1 MRIAIGCDDTG
12 FLLKEHVSAALEAH
26 GHDLLDL
33 GAFSPDPVDYP
44 DYARAVG
51 QALLRGFVDAGMFIC
66 GSGASAAIA
75 ANKIRGIRASLCHDP
90 EAARLARVEDDANVL
105 CLGARDVA
113 SDRAVA
119 IAMAWL
125 GASFSGEERFAR
137 RVSKI
142 ALLEGSLPSAEKTP
156 SRPNAPASPASAPP
170 APASPASASPAPA
183 SPAPASPAPASPASA
198 PPAPPASAPPASAP
212 PASVLPASAPPASA
226 PPASA
231 PPAPTLPASAPP
243 ASAPPA
249 SAPPAPALPAP
260 ALPAPAP
267 PPPAPPPPAP
277 PAPALPAPAPPAPA
291 PPTPV
296 VARVPAASPVTH
308 LPAPALPALSWSA
321 GAPMPV
327 EAPARPLSEVRAT
340 TMVAE
345 QYADGVIRTDADYA
359 ATTVPPSSRSVDQI
373 DKLPAVQETMDTLEA
388 QDFLD
393 RLWVKDATLWKGE
406 VPSIRHR
413 LGWLTSPTIM
423 RGHIEDIK
431 SFADEIR
438 RLQFTLV
445 VLLGMGGACFAADVF
460 NLAFGSKMGFP
471 DVVVLDSTDPA
482 AVKQTLDRLALARTL
497 FIVASKSGDTPEALA
512 LYEYFRAQIEASS
525 VPRSGIHFVAITDPG
540 RPLDKIAAETG
551 FRRTFLNPA
560 SIGARFS
567 ALSFFGLVP
576 AALMGIDVKSL
587 LERAHAMV
595 EACGNT
601 VSARDSAAVRL
612 GGALAGLAKAGRDKV
627 TLVLSRKLHG
637 LGPWIEQL
645 LAESLCKN
653 GRGVVPVDDEP
664 LGSPVVYGEDRVFV
678 AITLD
683 GDDAA
688 EPYLS
693 ALEEVGHPVIRIP
706 IQDPLE
712 IGAEFFRWELAT
724 AAAGVA
730 LGVNPF
736 DEPDGARVRENISA
750 LLATWRKTRRLPEW
764 PVDAEENGLVL
775 MTNRGT
781 KSPSVGAGL
790 QAFLG
795 QAGPGDYIAIQA
807 YLTPTAETW
816 SRLQEL
822 RTVLR
827 DRLKVATTVA
837 YGPRYLHATS
847 QLHMGGPPNGLFLQL
862 TGDDK
867 EDVLIPGAG
876 YGFATFK
883 AAQALGDLQTLQ
895 VAGRRV
901 VRVHLTGKQPQAL
914 EQLIQVVQRGVR
926 RR

>member
-1 MRIAIGCDDTG
+1 
-12 FLLKEHVSAALEAH
+12 
-26 GHDLLDL
+26 
-33 GAFSPDPVDYP
+33 
-44 DYARAVG
+44 
-51 QALLRGFVDAGMFIC
+51 
-66 GSGASAAIA
+66 
-75 ANKIRGIRASLCHDP
+75 
-90 EAARLARVEDDANVL
+90 
-105 CLGARDVA
+105 
-113 SDRAVA
+113 
-119 IAMAWL
+119 
-125 GASFSGEERFAR
+125 
-137 RVSKI
+137 
-142 ALLEGSLPSAEKTP
+142 
-156 SRPNAPASPASAPP
+156 
-170 APASPASASPAPA
+170 
-183 SPAPASPAPASPASA
+183 
-198 PPAPPASAPPASAP
+198 
-212 PASVLPASAPPASA
+212 
-226 PPASA
+226 
-231 PPAPTLPASAPP
+231 
-243 ASAPPA
+243 
-249 SAPPAPALPAP
+249 
-260 ALPAPAP
+260 
-267 PPPAPPPPAP
+267 
-277 PAPALPAPAPPAPA
+277 
-291 PPTPV
+291 
-296 VARVPAASPVTH
+296 
-308 LPAPALPALSWSA
+308 
-321 GAPMPV
+321 
-327 EAPARPLSEVRAT
+327 
-340 TMVAE
+340 MVAE

-359 ATTVPPSSRSVDQI
+359 ATTVPPSPRSVDQI

-438 RLQFTLV
+438 RLQFTHV

-601 VSARDSAAVRL
+601 VSARDNAAVRL

-645 LAESLCKN
+645 LAESLGKN

-683 GDDAA
+683 GDDLA
-688 EPYLS
+688 EPYLD
-693 ALEEVGHPVIRIP
+693 ALEEAGHPVIRIP

-750 LLATWRKTRRLPEW
+750 LLATWRKTRRLPE
-764 PVDAEENGLVL
+764 
-775 MTNRGT
+775 
-781 KSPSVGAGL
+781 
-790 QAFLG
+790 
-795 QAGPGDYIAIQA
+795 
-807 YLTPTAETW
+807 
-816 SRLQEL
+816 
-822 RTVLR
+822 
-827 DRLKVATTVA
+827 
-837 YGPRYLHATS
+837 
-847 QLHMGGPPNGLFLQL
+847 
-862 TGDDK
+862 
-867 EDVLIPGAG
+867 
-876 YGFATFK
+876 
-883 AAQALGDLQTLQ
+883 
-895 VAGRRV
+895 
-901 VRVHLTGKQPQAL
+901 
-914 EQLIQVVQRGVR
+914 
-926 RR
+926 